1 MKIEVMDGGLL
12 TTLQDMGRIGYQKFG
27 VLANGAMD
35 TFSLRL
41 ANLLTGNA
49 LGEAALEMPLR
60 GPVLRL
66 QPGTVF
72 AITGAD
78 MMPTMDGVPV
88 PMFRPVC
95 VVRDAELRFGGCRRG
110 CRSYMAVAGGFDV
123 PLVMGSKSTYLR
135 AGLGGWQGRA
145 LQAGDVL
152 PAGTMSGAARDF
164 SRRMQ
169 SRAGEAAF
177 MTVPWFVRGG
187 VVLDTAPLRVTR
199 GLQYDWFT
207 TESCEAFCREPFQIT
222 MQSDRMGYRL
232 LGPHLELKK
241 PREMVSE
248 PVAFGTVQV
257 ADGNPILLLADRQ
270 TTGGYPKIFQLAQ
283 ADLPRAGQCPVGHKI
298 RFELISLCAA
308 EDLYRRQ
315 QEYINELAVS
325 IRLKLCE
332 G

>member
-12 TTLQDMGRIGYQKFG
+12 TTLQDMGRVGYQKFG

-66 QPGTVF
+66 QAGTVF

-78 MMPTMDGVPV
+78 MMPTIDGAPV

-95 VVRDAELRFGGCRRG
+95 VARDAELRFGGCRRG

-145 LQAGDVL
+145 L
-152 PAGTMSGAARDF
+152 
-164 SRRMQ
+164 
-169 SRAGEAAF
+169 RAGEAAF

-187 VVLDTAPLRVTR
+187 IVLDTAPLRVTR

-270 TTGGYPKIFQLAQ
+270 TTGGYPKIFQLAL
-283 ADLPRAGQCPVGHKI
+283 ADLPRVGQCPVGHKI